1 MQQQDRQTKT
11 SSLLDNGIVLVYGEI
26 TNASAQETIAELQY
40 LNTKYPNRPIELWIN
55 SPGGSV
61 ADALAIIDV
70 INYVKP
76 IVIGLGMG
84 MVASAAALILSACS
98 RGHRMLLPNAEVLI
112 HQPLGGAQGQASE
125 VIAAAKHMQKVKDRV
140 TALLATNCRQPIE
153 KVYADTDRDY
163 IMDAEESLAYG
174 IVDSIV
180 STMAKA
186 K

>member
-1 MQQQDRQTKT
+1 MSNNEKNMKT
-11 SSLLDNGIVLVYGEI
+11 SSLLDNGIILVYGEI
-26 TNASAQETIAELQY
+26 DNASAQQTITELQY
-40 LNTKYPNRPIELWIN
+40 LNTKYPNRPIEIWVN

-76 IVIGLGMG
+76 VVRGLGMG

-112 HQPLGGAQGQASE
+112 HQPLGGASGQASE

-140 TALLATNCRQPIE
+140 TALLAANCRQPVE

-163 IMDAEESLAYG
+163 IMDANEALEYG
-174 IVDSIV
+174 IVDEIV
-180 STMAKA
+180 STVSKA
-186 K
+186 Q

>member
-1 MQQQDRQTKT
+1 MQQEKNQA
-11 SSLLDNGIVLVYGEI
+11 SVLLENGIVLVYGEI
-26 TNASAQETIAELQY
+26 SNASAQQTIAALQY
-40 LNTKYPNRPIELWIN
+40 LNAKYPNRPIELWIN

-76 IVIGLGMG
+76 TVIGLGMG

-98 RGHRMLLPNAEVLI
+98 RGHRTLLPNAEVLI
-112 HQPLGGAQGQASE
+112 HQPLGGASGQASD
-125 VIAAAKHMQKVKDRV
+125 VIAAANHMQKVKDRV
-140 TALLATNCRQPIE
+140 TALLAENCRQPIE

-163 IMDAEESLAYG
+163 IMDAKEALEYG
-174 IVDSIV
+174 IVDCIV
-180 STMAKA
+180 ETGSKA